1 MIPKPSLHCFEPK
14 IIFQPSEEGFS
25 NKSDFEMRRLRKF
38 LQIIKNCI
46 FEKCHHFSLKIEINN
61 LVQFNI
67 LILHFKSTRYA
78 ISFHSLLTTLHWPY
92 TIERFANT
100 YFGTPES
107 DESFQLIRQVS
118 FKLMIPFRPLSGLSP
133 PASI

>member
-78 ISFHSLLTTLHWPY
+78 ISSYSLLTTLHWPY
-92 TIERFANT
+92 AIKRVEDT
-100 YFGTPES
+100 YFGIP
-107 DESFQLIRQVS
+107 
-118 FKLMIPFRPLSGLSP
+118 KLMIRVRPLNGLNP